1 MVEPIAEF
9 YIIVTS
15 VKEHTWQGRV
25 TCGDLVRSFVS
36 ELQML
41 RCMMEF
47 APGLTPDS
55 QWSSGDFLEQE
66 DVT

>member
-1 MVEPIAEF
+1 MAEPIAEF
-9 YIIVTS
+9 HITVTS

-25 TCGDLVRSFVS
+25 TCGDLVRWFAS

-47 APGLTPDS
+47 APGLAPDS
-55 QWSSGDFLEQE
+55 RWLSGDFQEQE
-66 DVT
+66 DVK